1 MASNL
6 NLSDID
12 LLNLAGQYL
21 SQIPDLK
28 LEWSLKIEGGEAK
41 VRDKVLLL
49 WQKQMIDQGRI
60 LELLEKVR
68 CPDQILSRRNEIQE
82 RMVLEALSVD
92 LKEGHPN
99 GLYFD
104 SLDEDKISRSI
115 EAHKWDPNTGKVVSQ
130 DYRFS
135 YFKEEQESHHAL
147 TRLLSEE
154 LRDAV
159 ENMFR
164 EIPDLYES
172 GYFTSY
178 QADRVIEVYLSF
190 YWHPTVK
197 SILHFLQEP
206 LRTALHPFRDLHF
219 RQIGFNLEQPEA
231 LTVYFSGPLRGKWP
245 KDFNEF
251 RCLVNKSAKLLYKE
265 IDLFRQE
272 MF

>member
-6 NLSDID
+6 NLNDID

-28 LEWSLKIEGGEAK
+28 LEWSLKIDGAEAK

-49 WQKQMIDQGRI
+49 WQKQMVDQGRI
-60 LELLEKVR
+60 LELLEKIQ
-68 CPDQILSRRNEIQE
+68 CPHVILSRRNEIQE
-82 RMVLEALSVD
+82 RMVLEALSLD
-92 LKEGHPN
+92 LKKARPD

-104 SLDEDKISRSI
+104 ILDEAKTSRSI
-115 EAHKWDPNTGKVVSQ
+115 EAHKWDANTGQVVSR

-154 LRDAV
+154 LRYAV

-164 EIPDLYES
+164 EIPDLHES

-178 QADRVIEVYLSF
+178 QGGKIMEVYLSF
-190 YWHPTVK
+190 YWHPTIK
-197 SILHFLQEP
+197 SILHFLPEP
-206 LRTALHPFRDLHF
+206 LRTALYPFRDLHF
-219 RQIGFNLEQPEA
+219 RQIGFDLEEPHEV
-231 LTVYFSGPLRGKWP
+231 TVYFSGPLRGKWP

-251 RCLVNKSAKLLYKE
+251 RSLVNKSAKLLYKE

-272 MF
+272 TL